1 MAMKFYLEKKREH
14 DSFIAQERSEFELG
28 KKHLANMMGM
38 EAEAMTQEDIDK
50 AIDYLFPSG
59 LFHPEARPV
68 MKPPE
73 DVSITF
79 SFFKYLVCSL
89 ILTTRFKLLNDFSS
103 TSLQVLILY
112 FFHICGLRCTLSSQ
126 TNIVHSPRV
135 TTRSISGYC
144 FEVDK

>member
-1 MAMKFYLEKKREH
+1 MNALSSLLRLGSLGSRWKPILWATRADQQLLPLRTISQSCLIMSSDATATSPAASTAVTMEPKKKLSMAMKFYLEKKREH
-14 DSFIAQERSEFELG
+14 DSFIAHERSEFELG

-79 SFFKYLVCSL
+79 
-89 ILTTRFKLLNDFSS
+89 
-103 TSLQVLILY
+103 
-112 FFHICGLRCTLSSQ
+112 
-126 TNIVHSPRV
+126 
-135 TTRSISGYC
+135 
-144 FEVDK
+144 